1 MAQKLPMA
9 VQVKEGIWALVGMEA
24 GKANGM
30 KRLVFREG
38 LFGCPLKQR
47 QMGHR
52 EAGWVGQCPA
62 LEGRSPEFESASV
75 SDLLCDVSSFCLDLI
90 NCIR

>member
-9 VQVKEGIWALVGMEA
+9 VQVKEGIWASVGMEA

-30 KRLVFREG
+30 RKRVFREG
-38 LFGCPLKQR
+38 LKQR

-52 EAGWVGQCPA
+52 EAGWAGQCPA
-62 LEGRSPEFESASV
+62 LEGRSPEFECASV